1 MPLKCKRGSGQASA
15 AVCGGGSPFPS
26 AEIPRT
32 PRENNAPEGLLKYL
46 SGWDVLAPGVRRA
59 PSGGRGNVPKLSE
72 AERAPRGW
80 GGPPGRLTARWSAR
94 ATAGRAELEQRGG
107 NRAGRGVP
115 RFRRSLWFR
124 FHGVCKFHAKFP
136 KILWLLLGREFKKGK
151 LHCGQKES
159 GSRWRMNVTRVAA
172 DFRVACSVVAAGGR
186 AGRAEMEAVRC
197 SNPDRKPRP
206 GTRGCFWR

>member
-1 MPLKCKRGSGQASA
+1 MPQPGKSGRSLPLKCKRGSGQASA

-32 PRENNAPEGLLKYL
+32 PRENNTSEGLLKYL

-59 PSGGRGNVPKLSE
+59 PGGGRGNVPNVSE

-80 GGPPGRLTARWSAR
+80 GGLPGRLTARWSPR

-115 RFRRSLWFR
+115 SLRRSLSSDFMA
-124 FHGVCKFHAKFP
+124 FVSFTQSFP
-136 KILWLLLGREFKKGK
+136 RS
-151 LHCGQKES
+151 CGYSWEES
-159 GSRWRMNVTRVAA
+159 
-172 DFRVACSVVAAGGR
+172 
-186 AGRAEMEAVRC
+186 
-197 SNPDRKPRP
+197 
-206 GTRGCFWR
+206 